1 MALLNQLNSKLHRF
15 ISEMYPPTR
24 ANSYYSAVSQ
34 VNTSDDED
42 DGSTEQSGLLN
53 MQENKF
59 TTPLTRHRRSVCS
72 VDTLQTID
80 EETDMENQK
89 LLDKQD

>member
-15 ISEMYPPTR
+15 ISEIYPPTR
-24 ANSYYSAVSQ
+24 ASSYYSAVSQ

-42 DGSTEQSGLLN
+42 DGSNEQSGLLT

-59 TTPLTRHRRSVCS
+59 TTPMKRHRRSVCS
-72 VDTLQTID
+72 VDTMQTID

-89 LLDKQD
+89 LLDKEN

>member
-53 MQENKF
+53 MQNKF

-80 EETDMENQK
+80 EETDAVNQK
-89 LLDKQD
+89 LLDKQE